1 MEDMPVP
8 EPRPTRRGADMR
20 TILRDHYLFGKLTP
34 QNIDRLTACIVTKT
48 VKGGTNIFAKGDPGT
63 SLFAIGSG
71 TVRISAPY
79 GKDAV
84 FNVLGEGSIF
94 GELALLDGNPRSVD
108 VTAVTDCELFVIE
121 RRDFLPLIREEPEIA
136 LKLIE
141 TLCSKLRRSSEQIEA
156 QASDLAS
163 WNQTLEQRV
172 AEQVAEIER
181 IGRLKRFLP
190 RQIAKLV
197 VSSGHERVLESH
209 RRQVTV
215 LFCDLRG
222 FTAFSEI
229 SEPEEVILVLRE
241 YHTALGVLVDKFEGT
256 VERFTGDGLLV
267 IFNDPLP
274 CPDPSIRAVQMAVEM
289 RDEVTKLSVK
299 WSRSGH
305 DIGFG
310 IGIAHGYA
318 TLGTVGYEG
327 QFQYS
332 VTGKVANLASRLCN
346 EAKNGQILIDIN
358 VFSAVETQADAE
370 FTEELILKGFSRPVK
385 AFNVRNL
392 RS

>member
-1 MEDMPVP
+1 VLDTIVAKAVQLSGTDAGTIYGFDELSGEFQVRAAYGMSEELIASLALHHVGLSEALAHATGRRIPVQVADLRTEPPVP
-8 EPRPTRRGADMR
+8 GQAAPVQQIVLEAGYRARMIVPLLDANRVVGALAVRRKMP
-20 TILRDHYLFGKLTP
+20 GKLPETTEDLLQTFAAQSVLAI
-34 QNIDRLTACIVTKT
+34 QNARLA
-48 VKGGTNIFAKGDPGT
+48 N
-63 SLFAIGSG
+63 
-71 TVRISAPY
+71 
-79 GKDAV
+79 
-84 FNVLGEGSIF
+84 
-94 GELALLDGNPRSVD
+94 
-108 VTAVTDCELFVIE
+108 
-121 RRDFLPLIREEPEIA
+121 
-136 LKLIE
+136 
-141 TLCSKLRRSSEQIEA
+141 
-156 QASDLAS
+156 
-163 WNQTLEQRV
+163 WNRTLEQRV

-197 VSSGHERVLESH
+197 VSSGHERILESH

-229 SEPEEVILVLRE
+229 SEPEEVMLVLRE

-289 RDEVTKLSVK
+289 RDEVTKLSGK

-310 IGIAHGYA
+310 IGVAHGYA

-358 VFSAVETQADAE
+358 VFSAVETRADAE